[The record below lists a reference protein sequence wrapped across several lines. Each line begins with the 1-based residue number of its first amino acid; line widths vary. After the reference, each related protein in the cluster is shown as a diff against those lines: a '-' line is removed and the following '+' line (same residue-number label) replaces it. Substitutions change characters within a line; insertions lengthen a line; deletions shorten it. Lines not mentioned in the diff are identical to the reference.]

1 MLRVSQ
7 MTYDFKCGAIAETIN
22 RSPRNVQHHLQ
33 LSVFR
38 KATQLNFR
46 VCEWEEAFEKLPL
59 LQQKLNFWAVES

>member
-7 MTYDFKCGAIAETIN
+7 MIYDFKCGAIAETIN

-33 LSVFR
+33 LNVFR

-46 VCEWEEAFEKLPL
+46 VCEWVEAFEKLPL
-59 LQQKLNFWAVES
+59 LQ